1 VSTTTSIFLVTH
13 KVELARFQQLAAVQE
28 GPWRAR
34 LTAEAV
40 FNTTYEITSTHLE
53 GEVETLYISDK
64 HSEKSTL
71 ENRQW
76 SCPTLA
82 FSPGVGGHSA
92 WGLGGTSGRGL
103 RPTFLPASAKS
114 LPFRNI
120 NFDS

>member
-76 SCPTLA
+76 SCPTL
-82 FSPGVGGHSA
+82 
-92 WGLGGTSGRGL
+92 GLGGTSGRGL